1 MRSRPYVCLKRLLGE
16 NGNNEEDE
24 IMERN
29 NWRHFRNGIRHES

>member
-24 IMERN
+24 IMKEII
-29 NWRHFRNGIRHES
+29 GDIIEMV